1 LTKPMSRYENT
12 QWHLFNENLKNFFN
26 LRSSLFSLFD
36 LSGSFGMDPNVSV
49 VFSCKL
55 TSTTNLTFFVVK
67 KELQFLLSTRVID
80 FRCFGQ
86 SKISSPRCLRK
97 KILQASIRYNKN
109 DPFMLYEFWRVDAK
123 SIYIFFIRFSVSVS
137 HARASLTQSYTHP
150 PTHRKLKQVQRWQKL
165 KHVVL
170 YILLYNKVNQSGRA
184 V

>member
-97 KILQASIRYNKN
+97 KIFRLQLGIIIKMVLLCCTSFEGSTQNL
-109 DPFMLYEFWRVDAK
+109 FTFFHQVFW
-123 SIYIFFIRFSVSVS
+123 SLS
-137 HARASLTQSYTHP
+137 HARITHSIIHT
-150 PTHRKLKQVQRWQKL
+150 PTHIQK
-165 KHVVL
+165 
-170 YILLYNKVNQSGRA
+170 IETSSKVTKT
-184 V
+184 